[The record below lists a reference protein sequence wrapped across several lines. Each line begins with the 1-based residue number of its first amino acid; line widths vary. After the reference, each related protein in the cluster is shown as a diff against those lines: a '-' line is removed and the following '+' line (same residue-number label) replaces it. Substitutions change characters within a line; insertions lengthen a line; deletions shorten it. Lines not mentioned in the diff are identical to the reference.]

1 LDLYQK
7 EMFLFP
13 RACRICFR
21 SQDQMYDCLNCY
33 SISYCSEQHMS
44 EDIDRHAES
53 CRQLRIAM
61 LADTY
66 ESCVSVGMPVIPSEV
81 DKKHLG
87 SASDMSH
94 FIVKP
99 KHVSNEI
106 SKEELDYC
114 FLSCQV
120 SGALTLFHTMT
131 RWRPTL
137 PFKDNLVI
145 HIAGAST
152 YEMMGLIKWE
162 YLIHRLPDVKMINF
176 SFVGPDLMEEED
188 TQPEIPPCP
197 SCMDAGRAI
206 TYSIHPTRYQNF
218 VKTQHYTPPDLV
230 LVQNCGFAE
239 FSENSP
245 GWEEG
250 WRGLEQ
256 LLPPSKDSLLA
267 FTSYTKGEANKD
279 LERFLSHCR
288 NAEVLMSAD
297 RNSMSSSRPCR
308 DWEMDQNKDIFFSN
322 QYMSVVTAKE

>member
-1 LDLYQK
+1 
-7 EMFLFP
+7 
-13 RACRICFR
+13 
-21 SQDQMYDCLNCY
+21 
-33 SISYCSEQHMS
+33 
-44 EDIDRHAES
+44 
-53 CRQLRIAM
+53 
-61 LADTY
+61 
-66 ESCVSVGMPVIPSEV
+66 V
-81 DKKHLG
+81 
-87 SASDMSH
+87 
-94 FIVKP
+94 
-99 KHVSNEI
+99 
-106 SKEELDYC
+106 
-114 FLSCQV
+114 
-120 SGALTLFHTMT
+120 T

-137 PFKDNLVI
+137 PFKEGLVI

-162 YLIHRLPDVKMINF
+162 YLIHRLPDVKTIHF

-188 TQPEIPPCP
+188 TQPKVPPCP
-197 SCMDAGRAI
+197 TCMAAGRTI

-256 LLPPSKDSLLA
+256 LLPPGKDSLLT

-288 NAEVLMSAD
+288 NAEVLQTAE